1 MIRLENLTKQFPG
14 MDRLAVN
21 KLNLEVGKGEVCVL
35 VGPSGCGKTTTM
47 KMINR
52 LCEPTD
58 GKIYVDGQD
67 TSKMNPIKLRLDIG
81 YVIQQIGLFPHM
93 TINDNV
99 ATVPKE
105 KKWPKEK
112 IKKRTAELLELV
124 GLDPREHGGR
134 YPSGLSGGQ
143 QQRVGI
149 ARALAADP
157 PIMLMDEPFAAVDRI
172 TRSRLQNEF
181 LRLQRE
187 LNKTIIFVTHDIDE
201 AIKMGDRIAVLR
213 EGKLIQYDE
222 PGKILS
228 EPAGDFV
235 ANLVGRNRSIKR
247 LHLIR
252 AHEILEEEHWGVPL
266 DTPREEIKERIEESV
281 ISTVM
286 VIDEKGYLKGIIGRR
301 AIEEKEG
308 EKAEDL
314 MEEVP
319 DNVTDDA
326 TLNDALSVMLEI
338 GEGYVP
344 VVDADGLFRG
354 TLTLNTLLDQVRSD
368 KSAK

>member
-1 MIRLENLTKQFPG
+1 MIRLEDLTKRFPG
-14 MDRLAVN
+14 MERPAVN
-21 KLNLEVGKGEVCVL
+21 KLNMEVGKGEVCVL

-52 LCEPTD
+52 LCEPTE

-67 TSKMNPIKLRLDIG
+67 TSRINPIKLRLDIG

-99 ATVPKE
+99 ATVPRE
-105 KKWPKEK
+105 KKWPSEK
-112 IKKRTAELLELV
+112 TKKRTEELLELV
-124 GLDPREHGGR
+124 GLDPEEHGKR

-181 LRLQRE
+181 LRLQKE

-213 EGKLIQYDE
+213 NGELIQYDE
-222 PGKILS
+222 PGNILS
-228 EPAGDFV
+228 APAGDFV
-235 ANLVGRNRSIKR
+235 ANLVGKNRSIKR

-252 AHEILEEEHWGVPL
+252 AQEILGEDHGGVSL
-266 DTPREEIKERIEESV
+266 DTPRETLKQKVEESV
-281 ISTVM
+281 ISTIM
-286 VIDEKGYLKGIIGRR
+286 VVDEKGNLKGMVGAHALQERDGDR
-301 AIEEKEG
+301 
-308 EKAEDL
+308 AEDI

-319 DNVTDDA
+319 DTVTDDA

-344 VVDADGLFRG
+344 VVTADGKFRG
-354 TLTLNTLLDQVRSD
+354 TLTLNSLLDQVRSE
-368 KSAK
+368 KSAD

>member
-1 MIRLENLTKQFPG
+1 MIKLENLTKQFPG
-14 MDRLAVN
+14 MERPAVN
-21 KLNLEVGKGEVCVL
+21 KLNLEVGEGEVCVL

-52 LCEPTD
+52 LCEPTE
-58 GKIYVDGQD
+58 GKIYVDGKD

-93 TINDNV
+93 TINENV
-99 ATVPKE
+99 ATVPRE
-105 KKWPKEK
+105 KKWARDK
-112 IKKRTAELLELV
+112 INKRTEELLELV
-124 GLDPREHGGR
+124 GLEPKEHGGR

-201 AIKMGDRIAVLR
+201 AIKMGDKIAVLR
-213 EGKLIQYDE
+213 EGQLIQYDE

-252 AHEILEEEHWGVPL
+252 AYEILAEEHGGVTL
-266 DTPREEIKERIEESV
+266 DTPVKTLKEKMEES
-281 ISTVM
+281 ITNTIM
-286 VIDEKGYLKGIIGRR
+286 VINKDGYLKGLIGKR
-301 AIEEKEG
+301 ELDEKEG
-308 EKAEDL
+308 EIAEDF
-314 MEEVP
+314 MEKIP
-319 DNVTDDA
+319 DSVTDDA

-344 VVDADGLFRG
+344 VVNEDGIFRG
-354 TLTLNTLLDQVRSD
+354 TLTLNSLLDQVRSER
-368 KSAK
+368 SAD